1 MKKPVNMTAGLLEG
15 DALSEG
21 EAVTSDLLL
30 LMLDAVEV
38 CDSCRFELVDFARSS
53 ASTFIS
59 RFRLLTEVE
68 DALDPSCL
76 IFVDAD
82 TFVRTGDKFSTCW
95 SGGWFSPIL
104 GLALLHPLFLEA
116 DLEVAGVSS
125 TSSSIG

>member
-1 MKKPVNMTAGLLEG
+1 MKPVNMTAGLLEG

-30 LMLDAVEV
+30 LVLDTVEV

-53 ASTFIS
+53 ASTFIP
-59 RFRLLTEVE
+59 RFRLLTDVE

-76 IFVDAD
+76 IFVDTD
-82 TFVRTGDKFSTCW
+82 TFDRTGDEFSTCW

-104 GLALLHPLFLEA
+104 GLALLRPLFLA
-116 DLEVAGVSS
+116 PGFEVAAVSS
-125 TSSSIG
+125 SFSIIG